1 MSTPAHSAPSP
12 AESGHSESP
21 HGAAPHGGAHSQ
33 AHYVKIWAILVVLLV
48 ISVAGPELEIRVVT
62 LITAF
67 GIACVKAFL
76 VAKHFMHLDVER
88 RPVVYILVTCLALML
103 LFFFAVA
110 PDVMRHMGANWE
122 NTGAANMI
130 KMVEEPSH
138 AGDHAEPAAHG
149 GAAPAHGADPGHEAA
164 PTHAE
169 PAPAHES
176 APEAG
181 AH

>member
-1 MSTPAHSAPSP
+1 MSAPAHSDGS
-12 AESGHSESP
+12 
-21 HGAAPHGGAHSQ
+21 HGTAAHGSTHSQ
-33 AHYVKIWAILVVLLV
+33 AHYVKIWAILVALLV
-48 ISVAGPELEIRVVT
+48 VSVAGPELEIRVIT

-67 GIACVKAFL
+67 GVACVKAFM

-103 LFFFAVA
+103 LFFFAVS
-110 PDVMRHMGANWE
+110 PDVMKHLGANWE

-130 KMVEEPSH
+130 KMVEAPSH
-138 AGDHAEPAAHG
+138 GGETGSAA
-149 GAAPAHGADPGHEAA
+149 GHEAA
-164 PTHAE
+164 PGEA
-169 PAPAHES
+169 APVHGKAAPTPGEA